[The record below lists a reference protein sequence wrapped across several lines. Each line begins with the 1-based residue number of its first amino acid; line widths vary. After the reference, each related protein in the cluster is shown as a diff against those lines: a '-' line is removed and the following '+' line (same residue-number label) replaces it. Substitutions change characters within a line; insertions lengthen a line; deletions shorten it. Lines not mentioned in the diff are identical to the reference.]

1 MSTAVSGAT
10 TTATGLNANTSYV
23 FSAYSNSSC
32 TNLLGT
38 ASAFTTADV
47 SVSNLSETADGN
59 VTIGTHSSNSYI
71 EKWATAFTT
80 GSSNSPGYTVTT
92 VAAKFNTKNGTPGAI
107 AAKIHADSSGAPGTE
122 VANLTL
128 TGRTTSPSGED
139 AEYTCAGTGCSLAAS
154 TTYHLVFEVS
164 GTTTGVNYQWRS
176 TTSKNETNTPSNAG
190 WSITN
195 AGASQ
200 WRGDTSSWT
209 ANANT
214 AISTMF
220 SVSANQN
227 SSGQSVGNAAPVV
240 AGWRLERDAA
250 GVLRVT
256 AAAGGASGNPSTPDT
271 PSGAPVPGAPDPAS
285 DLTALAA
292 AGNTSPDGLWSDG
305 MTMWVVD
312 TDDRMLYAYD
322 LATQSRAADKDVVLW
337 RNTHPLGL
345 ASDGVTLWVSDDQAD
360 TLYAY
365 PVPAADVTL
374 HPANASP
381 SALWTDGATLWVA
394 EDTDGRL
401 YAYDLVSGSRAPA
414 QDLTLH
420 PDNASSGGL
429 WSDGVTMWVS
439 DPEAGMVYAYRLS
452 DGARDA
458 SLDYTVSD
466 DAARVYGLWSDG
478 WTLWLADDGSDRV
491 VGYRAH

>member
-227 SSGQSVGNAAPVV
+227 SSGQSVGNAAPIV

-271 PSGAPVPGAPDPAS
+271 PSGAPAPGAPDPAS

-312 TDDRMLYAYD
+312 TDDRM
-322 LATQSRAADKDVVLW
+322 
-337 RNTHPLGL
+337 
-345 ASDGVTLWVSDDQAD
+345 
-360 TLYAY
+360 LYAY

-420 PDNASSGGL
+420 PDNASSGGP

-439 DPEAGMVYAYRLS
+439 DPEDGVVYAYRLS

-458 SLDYTVSD
+458 RLDYTVSD
-466 DAARVYGLWSDG
+466 DSARVYGLWSDG